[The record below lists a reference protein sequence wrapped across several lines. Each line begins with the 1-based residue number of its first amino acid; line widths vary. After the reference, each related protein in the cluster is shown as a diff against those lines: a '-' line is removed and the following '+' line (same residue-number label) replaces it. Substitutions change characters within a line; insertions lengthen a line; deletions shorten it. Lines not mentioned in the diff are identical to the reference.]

1 MKPQLVAKRN
11 AEIRR
16 KEDANRLSTTAPDPE
31 IQHSISSD
39 RASRAREI
47 TIATTQGILGIILVL
62 FGLLFISPVIG
73 FLPLLLKTGPMAG
86 AMVLFGGI
94 GLVIFVLIGAA
105 LVRIGIRMLREAW
118 FQQTVAPELR
128 MLQKLSFDAVTVMAF
143 TVGSGEVTNQVLF
156 CFETE
161 VGASGMLARLAEE
174 LSDPDILAEFTGD
187 ADFVPDRRR
196 RIPEDLTDGLNIYLA
211 DLQVKHVVV
220 SGKVRKRLALQCVA
234 EPGPGGR
241 IVVSQ

>member
-16 KEDANRLSTTAPDPE
+16 KEEAQIRTTAPDAE
-31 IQHSISSD
+31 IQHSFGSD
-39 RASRAREI
+39 RASRAREV
-47 TIATTQGILGIILVL
+47 TIATTQGILGIVLVL

-86 AMVLFGGI
+86 AIVLFGGI

-118 FQQTVAPELR
+118 FQQSVAPELR
-128 MLQKLSFDAVTVMAF
+128 MLQKLSFDALPVTAF
-143 TVGSGEVTNQVLF
+143 TVGSTEVTNQVLF
-156 CFETE
+156 CFETDA
-161 VGASGMLARLAEE
+161 GASGMLARLAEE
-174 LSDPDILAEFTGD
+174 LSDPEILAEFTGET
-187 ADFVPDRRR
+187 DFVPGRRR
-196 RIPEDLTDGLNIYLA
+196 RIPEDLTDGLSVYLA
-211 DLQVKHVVV
+211 DLQVKHVMV
-220 SGKVRKRLALQCVA
+220 GGTVRKRVALQCVA
-234 EPGPGGR
+234 EPGRGGR